1 MSTRARG
8 RNSTGKMVK
17 TVELYHIK
25 TRKWISKP
33 DLQVARSDASSCCHG
48 GYLYIFGGDIA
59 KDVMTN
65 KIERLD
71 LSDLIPKPKAS

>member
-1 MSTRARG
+1 M
-8 RNSTGKMVK
+8 
-17 TVELYHIK
+17 ELYNLK
-25 TRKWISKP
+25 TMRWISKP
-33 DLQVARSDASSCCHG
+33 DLQVARSAASSCCQG
-48 GYLYIFGGDIA
+48 GYIYIFGGDIA